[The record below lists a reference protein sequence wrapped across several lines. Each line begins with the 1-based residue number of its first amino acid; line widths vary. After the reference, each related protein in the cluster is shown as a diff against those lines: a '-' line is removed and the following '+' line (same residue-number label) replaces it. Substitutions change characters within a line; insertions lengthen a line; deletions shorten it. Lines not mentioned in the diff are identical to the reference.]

1 MTEAR
6 STGAG
11 GTLYLV
17 ATPIG
22 TLEDITRRALRV
34 LGEVDR
40 VAAEDTRRTRVLLD
54 HYGIA
59 TPVESLFEHNERAR
73 VPGLIRRLEAGERLA
88 VVTDAGSPAV
98 ADPGYPLV
106 RAAIAAGIRVESV
119 PGPSAPIAALQVS
132 GFPTDAFA
140 FVGFLPVK
148 RGARR
153 RRLEEWSRRRETI
166 VAFESPHRIDACLE
180 DVDAVWGERPVALAR
195 ELTKVFEEVLRGSAR
210 EVRAALTA
218 DRRRGEMVLVLSGW
232 TREERRSEG
241 ADEAERKL
249 PPLRARRA
257 RAGRTE
263 DRRAGRST
271 AGRKGRE
278 AEMSGGRT

>member
-1 MTEAR
+1 MTESR

-11 GTLYLV
+11 GILYLV

-22 TLEDITRRALRV
+22 NLEDITRRALRI

-40 VAAEDTRRTRVLLD
+40 VAAEDTRRTRVLLE
-54 HYGIA
+54 HFGIA

-73 VPGLIRRLEAGERLA
+73 VPGLIRRLEAGETLA

-132 GFPTDAFA
+132 GFPTDAFT
-140 FVGFLPVK
+140 FVGFMPVK

-166 VAFESPHRIDACLE
+166 VAFESPHRIEACLE
-180 DVDAVWGERPVALAR
+180 DLEAVWGERPVALAR
-195 ELTKVFEEVLRGSAR
+195 ELTKVFEEVVRGSAR
-210 EVRAALTA
+210 EIREALTA
-218 DRRRGEMVLVLSGW
+218 ERRRGEMVLVLSGW
-232 TREERRSEG
+232 TREERRAEG
-241 ADEAERKL
+241 AEHEERAL

-257 RAGRTE
+257 ARAEG
-263 DRRAGRST
+263 RRAGRSV
-271 AGRKGRE
+271 AGRRE
-278 AEMSGGRT
+278 RETEMSGGRT